1 MGEPAN
7 KPVAVSGHHPV
18 NSLDKTNITL
28 ANAKDATQAAQ
39 DSVGAGTLASPPKHG
54 CTIVENIVPVG
65 KSGHTAAKRKAQE
78 NAVIKIIQKEW
89 DRETERLDAKKN
101 GQYAK
106 NPQCKNYGDKSLVQ
120 SGHAEIESNR
130 ILYIYG
136 NALEVLARSE
146 FYDVVEEMHL
156 TYVRFDLIVYHPNL
170 DKLRKFTKLKKLVLS
185 HNFLNSFILL
195 SKIECIHSLDQ
206 LYIYDNEVLN
216 TRTLKSFI
224 VYRFQHI
231 NEFNGVAVAE
241 QDKKV
246 AKQQFQLFDK
256 ILSIQNI
263 FTRKPPSMQSTDPVK
278 RQEIRQLQ
286 KKHAE
291 IAHICGKTLMQAVVE
306 QNEPDASTIYLN
318 NCLTSSSH
326 GLSGGGGSTYP
337 QRNGDILPQGTPWDS
352 QIDNIVNGLISE
364 TANELGQEV
373 KWFEKDM
380 KRSVM
385 NK

>member
-1 MGEPAN
+1 ML
-7 KPVAVSGHHPV
+7 SGYG
-18 NSLDKTNITL
+18 
-28 ANAKDATQAAQ
+28 QAAHAGPKAAGETATAPATLPMPGQ
-39 DSVGAGTLASPPKHG
+39 SQTSSATTCQGQPSTNQKSTIPQPIVGAGTTDKQPECGTQGSAKPAGDNSLSQQQFCLIP
-54 CTIVENIVPVG
+54 ENAVPAG
-65 KSGHTAAKRKAQE
+65 KSGHTAAKKKAQE

-89 DRETERLDAKKN
+89 EREAERLDAKKN
-101 GQYAK
+101 GPYAK
-106 NPQCKNYGDKSLVQ
+106 NPHGKNYGDKSLVQ

-231 NEFNGVAVAE
+231 NEV
-241 QDKKV
+241 
-246 AKQQFQLFDK
+246 
-256 ILSIQNI
+256 SI
-263 FTRKPPSMQSTDPVK
+263 
-278 RQEIRQLQ
+278 
-286 KKHAE
+286 A
-291 IAHICGKTLMQAVVE
+291 
-306 QNEPDASTIYLN
+306 
-318 NCLTSSSH
+318 
-326 GLSGGGGSTYP
+326 
-337 QRNGDILPQGTPWDS
+337 
-352 QIDNIVNGLISE
+352 
-364 TANELGQEV
+364 
-373 KWFEKDM
+373 
-380 KRSVM
+380 
-385 NK
+385 

>member
-1 MGEPAN
+1 
-7 KPVAVSGHHPV
+7 V

-28 ANAKDATQAAQ
+28 ANAKDTTQAAQ
-39 DSVGAGTLASPPKHG
+39 DSAGAGALASPPKHG

-231 NEFNGVAVAE
+231 NEVRTS
-241 QDKKV
+241 QS
-246 AKQQFQLFDK
+246 LFSR
-256 ILSIQNI
+256 ILFYAFDPILILFYIYSSMELPSLSK
-263 FTRKPPSMQSTDPVK
+263 TRRWPSNSSNSSTRSSQYK
-278 RQEIRQLQ
+278 
-286 KKHAE
+286 
-291 IAHICGKTLMQAVVE
+291 
-306 QNEPDASTIYLN
+306 
-318 NCLTSSSH
+318 TSSRGSH
-326 GLSGGGGSTYP
+326 QACSRPT
-337 QRNGDILPQGTPWDS
+337 Q
-352 QIDNIVNGLISE
+352 
-364 TANELGQEV
+364 
-373 KWFEKDM
+373 
-380 KRSVM
+380 
-385 NK
+385 

>member
-1 MGEPAN
+1 VPA
-7 KPVAVSGHHPV
+7 
-18 NSLDKTNITL
+18 
-28 ANAKDATQAAQ
+28 
-39 DSVGAGTLASPPKHG
+39 
-54 CTIVENIVPVG
+54 G

-89 DRETERLDAKKN
+89 EREAERLDAKKN
-101 GQYAK
+101 GPYAK
-106 NPQCKNYGDKSLVQ
+106 NPQGKNYGDKSLVQ

-216 TRTLKSFI
+216 TRALKSFI

-231 NEFNGVAVAE
+231 NEVSKIN
-241 QDKKV
+241 
-246 AKQQFQLFDK
+246 LS
-256 ILSIQNI
+256 ILS
-263 FTRKPPSMQSTDPVK
+263 DPFLFIPVQRRINNRP
-278 RQEIRQLQ
+278 RQKDSEAAIPALRQDPIDTEHL
-286 KKHAE
+286 HA
-291 IAHICGKTLMQAVVE
+291 QATEHAV
-306 QNEPDASTIYLN
+306 Q
-318 NCLTSSSH
+318 
-326 GLSGGGGSTYP
+326 
-337 QRNGDILPQGTPWDS
+337 
-352 QIDNIVNGLISE
+352 
-364 TANELGQEV
+364 
-373 KWFEKDM
+373 
-380 KRSVM
+380 
-385 NK
+385 

>member
-1 MGEPAN
+1 M
-7 KPVAVSGHHPV
+7 
-18 NSLDKTNITL
+18 
-28 ANAKDATQAAQ
+28 
-39 DSVGAGTLASPPKHG
+39 
-54 CTIVENIVPVG
+54 G

-89 DRETERLDAKKN
+89 EREAERLDAKKN
-101 GQYAK
+101 GPYAK
-106 NPQCKNYGDKSLVQ
+106 NLQGKNFGDKSLVQ

-231 NEFNGVAVAE
+231 NEVSKTITTSFFMINILTISHFLTVQRSSDRRLRQESGEIAVPALR
-241 QDKKV
+241 QDPIDPKHLHSQTSKH
-246 AKQQFQLFDK
+246 A
-256 ILSIQNI
+256 IE
-263 FTRKPPSMQSTDPVK
+263 RPSSPARDPV
-278 RQEIRQLQ
+278 
-286 KKHAE
+286 
-291 IAHICGKTLMQAVVE
+291 
-306 QNEPDASTIYLN
+306 
-318 NCLTSSSH
+318 
-326 GLSGGGGSTYP
+326 
-337 QRNGDILPQGTPWDS
+337 TP
-352 QIDNIVNGLISE
+352 E
-364 TANELGQEV
+364 EA
-373 KWFEKDM
+373 
-380 KRSVM
+380 R
-385 NK
+385 

>member
-1 MGEPAN
+1 M
-7 KPVAVSGHHPV
+7 
-18 NSLDKTNITL
+18 
-28 ANAKDATQAAQ
+28 
-39 DSVGAGTLASPPKHG
+39 
-54 CTIVENIVPVG
+54 G

-89 DRETERLDAKKN
+89 EREAERLDAKKN
-101 GQYAK
+101 GPYAK
-106 NPQCKNYGDKSLVQ
+106 NLQGKNFGDKSLVQ

-231 NEFNGVAVAE
+231 NEVSKTITTSFFMIN
-241 QDKKV
+241 
-246 AKQQFQLFDK
+246 
-256 ILSIQNI
+256 IL
-263 FTRKPPSMQSTDPVK
+263 
-278 RQEIRQLQ
+278 
-286 KKHAE
+286 
-291 IAHICGKTLMQAVVE
+291 
-306 QNEPDASTIYLN
+306 TISHF
-318 NCLTSSSH
+318 LTVQRSSD
-326 GLSGGGGSTYP
+326 
-337 QRNGDILPQGTPWDS
+337 RR
-352 QIDNIVNGLISE
+352 
-364 TANELGQEV
+364 LG
-373 KWFEKDM
+373 
-380 KRSVM
+380 
-385 NK
+385 